1 MNAWFRRLSA
11 NEAVELPTTACAL
24 ASCSSRRS
32 QHKLA
37 GRDDEAQFID
47 STATT
52 PFAWFPD

>member
-24 ASCSSRRS
+24 ASCSSSRS

-47 STATT
+47 LNRAGI
-52 PFAWFPD
+52 AGG